1 MRGEVGSA
9 ASPPSALCQTY
20 SVKRFCQISRS
31 GTTTHVQPTSATS
44 PRPATLPTTVLGQ
57 LRCRLRRR
65 GPHCFSAGEE
75 SWRGARLSPVTHHA
89 VVGVV
94 QVLLTKRPAVVAL
107 PAPFRQ
113 VVTVL
118 TRVSELVKVVTNE
131 PRQSGLAPT
140 TRQPKDAVTPF
151 PNGDLQ
157 PHAVHDSARDVQSR
171 DWNSLSSFQSTLET
185 CRDGGTTPAQDGVR
199 R

>member
-1 MRGEVGSA
+1 M
-9 ASPPSALCQTY
+9 
-20 SVKRFCQISRS
+20 
-31 GTTTHVQPTSATS
+31 
-44 PRPATLPTTVLGQ
+44 
-57 LRCRLRRR
+57 
-65 GPHCFSAGEE
+65 
-75 SWRGARLSPVTHHA
+75 SPVTHHT

-107 PAPFRQ
+107 PAPFRE

-140 TRQPKDAVTPF
+140 TTQSKDAVTPF

-157 PHAVHDSARDVQSR
+157 PPCGTRQRSRRTITGLEFAVFVPKY
-171 DWNSLSSFQSTLET
+171 T
-185 CRDGGTTPAQDGVR
+185 
-199 R
+199 